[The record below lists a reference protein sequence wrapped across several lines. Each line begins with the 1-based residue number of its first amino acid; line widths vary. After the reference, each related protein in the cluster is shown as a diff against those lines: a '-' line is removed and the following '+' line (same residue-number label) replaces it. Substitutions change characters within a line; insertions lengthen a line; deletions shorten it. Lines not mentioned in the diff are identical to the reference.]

1 MKNKY
6 IINSLIAAAMLSVVG
21 CKNDYDPMDTLC
33 DVSWY
38 TSETIKQSGVY
49 KVNVDSFISFM
60 DLSQGCLKHEWII
73 EEGSKFLK
81 NDFNY
86 KDGNLSSQVD
96 ENKGLVSTRQQESVF
111 FAKPGMTKVVLRN
124 VFSEW
129 VRSNTSEP
137 VEAVKEGDDWVLTKE
152 FPIDVYGKLDPAVT
166 VKKLDGTVVLDIE
179 PGYEVS
185 DDKEQW
191 TKIELMA
198 GDQLVFIDKE
208 GGDRP
213 DSRTWAVAN
222 RTYSDKEAVVR
233 FTNANT
239 FSGFTISSSRKEP
252 KANVRKII
260 PLVVTVKPCTDP
272 FEIDYASS
280 YVDVTAPDIIVL
292 QAKNGAFLKA
302 TGVTDDFTV
311 KVASDNTELD
321 VIEVVID
328 ESDNS
333 RLNLKLATPVYP
345 DEKILVSYNVGAN
358 EIVATNANRVLQNF
372 SDQEIRNDYLGES
385 VIPDAALKLC
395 GFELPYAGN
404 YWADNN
410 SLKHCSLSGDRY
422 YEGAQSLKV
431 DINSVLSSQIFF
443 MQSEPKYFALE
454 PGTYKLMHYIYV
466 EKAGSGLAGKPYS
479 AYSMGANNEQHD
491 EDGQIVQFK
500 FPEKT
505 GEWVL
510 NSLVVTYTA
519 DDIKNGKMGY
529 KFVFPQTTPQGSL
542 FYIDNINLI
551 KLR

>member
-1 MKNKY
+1 M
-6 IINSLIAAAMLSVVG
+6 
-21 CKNDYDPMDTLC
+21 
-33 DVSWY
+33 
-38 TSETIKQSGVY
+38 
-49 KVNVDSFISFM
+49 
-60 DLSQGCLKHEWII
+60 
-73 EEGSKFLK
+73 
-81 NDFNY
+81 
-86 KDGNLSSQVD
+86 
-96 ENKGLVSTRQQESVF
+96 
-111 FAKPGMTKVVLRN
+111 
-124 VFSEW
+124 
-129 VRSNTSEP
+129 
-137 VEAVKEGDDWVLTKE
+137 TKE

-213 DSRTWAVAN
+213 DSRT
-222 RTYSDKEAVVR
+222 YSDKEAVVR

-280 YVDVTAPDIIVL
+280 YVDVTSPDIIVL

-345 DEKILVSYNVGAN
+345 DEKILVSYNAGAN

>member
-1 MKNKY
+1 MK
-6 IINSLIAAAMLSVVG
+6 S
-21 CKNDYDPMDTLC
+21 
-33 DVSWY
+33 
-38 TSETIKQSGVY
+38 
-49 KVNVDSFISFM
+49 IS
-60 DLSQGCLKHEWII
+60 
-73 EEGSKFLK
+73 
-81 NDFNY
+81 
-86 KDGNLSSQVD
+86 
-96 ENKGLVSTRQQESVF
+96 
-111 FAKPGMTKVVLRN
+111 
-124 VFSEW
+124 
-129 VRSNTSEP
+129 
-137 VEAVKEGDDWVLTKE
+137 
-152 FPIDVYGKLDPAVT
+152 
-166 VKKLDGTVVLDIE
+166 
-179 PGYEVS
+179 
-185 DDKEQW
+185 
-191 TKIELMA
+191 
-198 GDQLVFIDKE
+198 
-208 GGDRP
+208 
-213 DSRTWAVAN
+213 
-222 RTYSDKEAVVR
+222 
-233 FTNANT
+233 
-239 FSGFTISSSRKEP
+239 
-252 KANVRKII
+252 
-260 PLVVTVKPCTDP
+260 
-272 FEIDYASS
+272 
-280 YVDVTAPDIIVL
+280 
-292 QAKNGAFLKA
+292 
-302 TGVTDDFTV
+302 
-311 KVASDNTELD
+311 
-321 VIEVVID
+321 
-328 ESDNS
+328 
-333 RLNLKLATPVYP
+333 
-345 DEKILVSYNVGAN
+345 VSYNAGAN